1 MPGRAGNGAGAK
13 SALLTLAPTIWTPAQ
28 TPETCARTT
37 RDSQRAFVEAAR
49 GTAVKSSSASLRQ
62 TSTTQAPLTTRSRIR
77 TLTSSTASP
86 PKHIKAPTTT
96 STLVPTGP
104 FRQRTMS
111 LPSVPWFSLRRSAMD
126 TTSSTAGRTLSS
138 HLRSRYPFPACRES
152 LTPSWSQPGI
162 KPRSLWTESR
172 STRISG
178 PFPAGVCLA
187 RTSWPAPSGPLTRTS
202 AKGPSSMS

>member
-1 MPGRAGNGAGAK
+1 M
-13 SALLTLAPTIWTPAQ
+13 SASIIWTPAQ
-28 TPETCARTT
+28 TQETCVRTT
-37 RDSQRAFVEAAR
+37 KDSQRAFVEAAR
-49 GTAVKSSSASLRQ
+49 GTAVTSSSASLRQ
-62 TSTTQAPLTTRSRIR
+62 TSTTQARSTTRSQIK
-77 TLTSSTASP
+77 TLTSLTASP

-111 LPSVPWFSLRRSAMD
+111 LSSVPWSSLRRSAMA

-138 HLRSRYPFPACRES
+138 LLRSRYPFPVCRES
-152 LTPSWSQPGI
+152 LTPSWFQPGI
-162 KPRSLWTESR
+162 RRRSSWTESL
-172 STRISG
+172 STLISG

-187 RTSWPAPSGPLTRTS
+187 RTSWPVPSGPLTRTS